1 MNWFEVSKEGLK
13 ALQDGKSKTFIMAE
27 LIQNALDEDVKNI
40 TIKASYYRNLA
51 TISVED
57 DSPTGFRDLRD
68 AYTLFAPC
76 YKRPDPE
83 KRGRFNAGEKQVFS
97 ISKRATI
104 ETTSGTI
111 IFDSKGRHNKRAKRE
126 VGSKIIIE
134 VAMTKA
140 EFQEIVE
147 YINLFILPSHIVVTF
162 NGNRVK
168 PKMFDRDFTAT
179 LQTEHL
185 KGDKFAKT
193 NRKTLVQLFN
203 TGLTGGCA
211 YIYEMGIPVCKIE
224 CDYSINV
231 NQRIPMGMD
240 RDMVSQAYLK
250 DLFAEVLNHSYEDLT
265 TENASDT
272 WVRIAMTD
280 DRISEGAVKKIIKE
294 RYGDKPLAF
303 TVQDPI
309 SNDDAIANGH
319 RIIYGSE
326 MSKEEWDS
334 IRRFDALDS
343 TKDKYG
349 KGTCDSWNY
358 EPLTKGMEMVEKLA
372 KKIAKLTIGRD
383 WQSSIEVSFIECD
396 TANTPDATF
405 GMDGLTFYVTA
416 LGENWFNDPLDYKV
430 IKLIIHELGHDG
442 GHHTEAGYHKTLTK
456 IGAKLT
462 LEALNNPEF
471 FDEFKE
477 VD

>member
-1 MNWFEVSKEGLK
+1 MPEWFEVSKDGLK

-27 LIQNALDEDVKNI
+27 LIQNALDEDVENI
-40 TIKASYYRNLA
+40 TVEATYYRNLA

-57 DSPTGFRDLRD
+57 DSPTGFRDLKD

-76 YKRPDPE
+76 YKSPDPE

-97 ISKRATI
+97 ISKSALI

-111 IFDSKGRHNKRAKRE
+111 VFDSKGRHTKRAKRE
-126 VGSKIIIE
+126 VGSKITIE

-147 YINLFILPSHIVVTF
+147 YVNLLILPINIIVTF
-162 NGNRVK
+162 NNNIVK
-168 PKMFDRDFTAT
+168 PKMYDRDFTAT

-193 NRKTLVQLFN
+193 NRKTQVQLFD

-224 CDYSINV
+224 CEYSVNV

-250 DLFAEVLNHSYEDLT
+250 DLFAEVLNHTFDKLT
-265 TENASDT
+265 SDNASNT
-272 WVRIAMTD
+272 WVRIGMSD
-280 DRISEGAVKKIIKE
+280 DRVSEDAVKQVVKQ
-294 RYGDKPLAF
+294 RYGDNPLVA
-303 TVQDPI
+303 TVGDAI
-309 SNDDAIANGH
+309 SNSDAIANGH
-319 RIIYGSE
+319 RLIHGSE
-326 MSKEEWDS
+326 MSGDEWDN

-343 TKDKYG
+343 TADKYG
-349 KGTCDSWNY
+349 RGTCDWDDF
-358 EPLTKGMEMVEKLA
+358 EPLTKGMVMVEKLA
-372 KKIAKLTIGRD
+372 KKIARLTLGRD
-383 WQSSIEVSFIECD
+383 INVRFIECESS
-396 TANTPDATF
+396 NTHDATF
-405 GMDGLTFYVTA
+405 GLDGLTFYVSS
-416 LGENWFNDPLDYKV
+416 LGENWFKEPLNYKV
-430 IKLIIHELGHDG
+430 INLIIHELGHDG
-442 GHHTEAGYHKTLTK
+442 GHHHESGYHRKLTR

-471 FDEFKE
+471 FDEFKGE
-477 VD
+477 F